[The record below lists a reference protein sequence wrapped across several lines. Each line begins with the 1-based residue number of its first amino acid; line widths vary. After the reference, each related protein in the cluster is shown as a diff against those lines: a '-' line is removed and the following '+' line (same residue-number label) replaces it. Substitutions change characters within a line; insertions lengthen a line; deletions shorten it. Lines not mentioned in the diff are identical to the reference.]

1 MVLAI
6 VPAALAALVC
16 VLAMFVPVSERRG
29 VGFMMLAV
37 CFGLLGACA
46 FLGLYLYIATRVVV

>member
-1 MVLAI
+1 MVLAS

-29 VGFMMLAV
+29 VGFTMILVCFALLAV
-37 CFGLLGACA
+37 CA